1 MRSPPSHQY
10 MMDMYVFFVETAC
23 NARSEP
29 SHSEKASH
37 PVGPKASHTVGPKA
51 SHTMGPSYQ
60 LGRLFVYRSRM
71 GSYTK
76 QGHCLG
82 APPDG
87 FPLELR
93 DYWPMIVQNMGQTL
107 FSQLEA
113 RAPHL
118 SGEVRGSNEQANSE
132 FNPCVSTTLV

>member
-1 MRSPPSHQY
+1 MHGVSP
-10 MMDMYVFFVETAC
+10 AI
-23 NARSEP
+23 ARGVP
-29 SHSEKASH
+29 HSGATGVPHIGATGVPHSGAKASQA
-37 PVGPKASHTVGPKA
+37 V
-51 SHTMGPSYQ
+51 GPSYQ

-132 FNPCVSTTLV
+132 FNPCANTTLVQ